1 MAIRL
6 TRWVGA
12 AVAALGLSAC
22 GVLAPLPRSTTV
34 EERLAMLPTT
44 GLPLKG
50 RVTVR
55 WNDQMV
61 PFIEAE
67 HDEDLAVALGVIHA
81 HLRLG
86 QMEVGRRAARG
97 RIAEMGGPLA
107 TDIDHALRIID
118 FGKAT
123 PQVVASMPADS
134 RAWLDGFVRGLN
146 HYVATTR
153 ELPHEFAVLGLE
165 REPWTAEDVL
175 TVGRLA
181 SSDVNWFVW
190 FALLKQRN
198 RPDWP
203 QVWERLVGEGTMSV
217 PSHAAGQTRDFAAL
231 QDLLV
236 GMSRSGSNSVAVT
249 AQKST
254 SGGALIAS
262 DPHLGVTLPN
272 LWLVAGY
279 KSPSYHAVGLMPA
292 GLPFLAIGRNERIAW
307 GGTNLRAASSDL
319 FDVSSLPA
327 DQFRLRAEKIRVRFW
342 FDRTVQVRETALG
355 PVISDAPMI
364 DMGGAGPLAIRWI
377 GHSPTDELNAMLR
390 LNRAGNWDE
399 FRAALDGFAISA
411 QNMIYA
417 DIDGNIGHVMAA
429 HLPKR
434 PNAAPADL
442 VTPFADAGP
451 WDEIVTGASLPVTF
465 NPPGGVIA
473 SANNRGAEADVPIG
487 YFFSPNDRVLR
498 LASVLEKRERVSAAE
513 LGAIQRDTFQISSLD
528 LRDVLVARARRE
540 MLADALPAD
549 QRALFD
555 RMAGWDGYY
564 SVASPGAPAFEIFL
578 FHFVAAFFDAQQR
591 SVYGSTGRPFSFY
604 QADIEAAPADRFAAA
619 FRAALAAAA
628 PRATEVQ
635 AWGDMHRLSLGH
647 PLGFIP
653 VLGRRYQIGGDIP
666 TGGSSNTVMKTAHDL
681 TDQRHFTRY
690 GSNARHVSD
699 MADPDANFFTL
710 LGGQDGWFNSAAF
723 NDQSVLWR
731 DGAHVQVPMRPESVR
746 ASFRHVTVLSP

>member
-6 TRWVGA
+6 ARWVGA

-22 GVLAPLPRSTTV
+22 GVIAPLPRSTTV
-34 EERLAMLPTT
+34 EQRLAMLPTT

-50 RVTVR
+50 KVTVR

-61 PFIEAE
+61 PFIEAD

-86 QMEVGRRAARG
+86 QMEVGRHAARG

-123 PQVVASMPADS
+123 PQVVANMPADS

-146 HYVATTR
+146 HYIATTPD
-153 ELPHEFAVLGLE
+153 LPHEFAVLGLE
-165 REPWTAEDVL
+165 REAWTAEDVL

-198 RPDWP
+198 RADWP
-203 QVWERLVGEGTMSV
+203 AVWARLVGEGTQSV

-249 AQKST
+249 GQKSA

-272 LWLVAGY
+272 LWLLAGY

-292 GLPFLAIGRNERIAW
+292 GLPFLALGRNERIAW

-319 FDVSSLPA
+319 VDVSGLPA
-327 DQFRLRAEKIRVRFW
+327 DQFRLREEKIKVRFW
-342 FDRTVQVRETALG
+342 FDRTVQVRETDFG

-364 DMGGAGPLAIRWI
+364 DTGGAGPLAIRWI

-399 FRAALDGFAISA
+399 FRAALNGFAISA
-411 QNMIYA
+411 QNMLYA
-417 DIDGNIGHVMAA
+417 DVDGNIGHVMAA

-434 PNAAPADL
+434 PNTAPSDI
-442 VTPFADAGP
+442 VSSVADAAA
-451 WDEIVTGASLPVTF
+451 WNEIVTGDDLPVTF
-465 NPPGGVIA
+465 NPPRGVIA
-473 SANNRGAEADVPIG
+473 SANNRGAEAEVPIG
-487 YFFSPNDRVLR
+487 YFFSPNDRVVR
-498 LASVLEKRERVSAAE
+498 LASVLEARERVSVADLE
-513 LGAIQRDTFQISSLD
+513 AIQRDTYQISSVD
-528 LRDVLVARARRE
+528 LRDALVARARRDG
-540 MLADALPAD
+540 LVDGLPAD

-564 SVASPGAPAFEIFL
+564 AVDSRGAPAFEVLL
-578 FHFVAAFFDAQQR
+578 FHFAAAFFDEQQK

-619 FRAALAAAA
+619 FRAALAAAV
-628 PRATEVQ
+628 PQATAMQ
-635 AWGDMHRLSLGH
+635 TWGDMHRLSLSH

-653 VLGRRYQIGGDIP
+653 VLGSRYKIGGDIP
-666 TGGSSNTVMKTAHDL
+666 AGGSSNTLMKTAHDL

-723 NDQSVLWR
+723 ADQSALWR
-731 DGAHVQVPMRPESVR
+731 DGTYVQLPMKPESVR
-746 ASFRHVTVLSP
+746 ASFRHVTILAP

>member
-1 MAIRL
+1 MAIRKARL
-6 TRWVGA
+6 VGA

-22 GVLAPLPRSTTV
+22 GVLAPLPRPTSV
-34 EERLAMLPTT
+34 EERLSMLPTS

-50 RVTVR
+50 KVTVR

-61 PFIEAE
+61 PFLEAE
-67 HDEDLAVALGVIHA
+67 HDEDLAVTLGLIHA

-86 QMEVGRRAARG
+86 QMEVGRHAARG

-123 PQVVASMPADS
+123 PQVVAAMPPDT
-134 RAWLDGFVRGLN
+134 RTWLDGFVRGIN
-146 HYVATTR
+146 HYVATAKD
-153 ELPHEFAVLGLE
+153 LPHEFAVLGLE

-203 QVWERLVGEGTMSV
+203 ELWARLVGEGTASV
-217 PSHAAGQTRDFAAL
+217 PSHAAGQSRQFAAL
-231 QDLLV
+231 QELLV
-236 GMSRSGSNSVAVT
+236 GMSRSGSNSVAV
-249 AQKST
+249 AGGRSE

-272 LWLVAGY
+272 LWLLAGY

-292 GLPFLAIGRNERIAW
+292 GLPFIALGRNDRIAW

-319 FDVSSLPA
+319 FDVSALPP
-327 DQFRLRAEKIRVRFW
+327 DQFRVREERIKVRFW
-342 FDRTVQVRETALG
+342 FDRTVQVRETPLG
-355 PVISDAPMI
+355 PVISDAPVI
-364 DMGGAGPLAIRWI
+364 DAGGAGPLAIRWV

-417 DIDGNIGHVMAA
+417 DVDGNIGHVMAA
-429 HLPKR
+429 HLPDR
-434 PNAAPADL
+434 PNAPPADI
-442 VTPFADAGP
+442 VAPPQAAEP
-451 WDEIVTGASLPVTF
+451 WNRIVTGSSLPMTF

-473 SANNRGAEADVPIG
+473 SANNRGAEADVPVG

-498 LASVLEKRERVSAAE
+498 LAAVLEARERITLRDLENV
-513 LGAIQRDTFQISSLD
+513 QRDTYQLSSVD
-528 LRDVLVARARRE
+528 LRDALVARARRDG
-540 MLADALPAD
+540 LVDALPAG
-549 QRALFD
+549 QRAAFD

-564 SVASPGAPAFEIFL
+564 RADSTGAPAFEVVL
-578 FHFVAAFFDAQQR
+578 FHFAAAFFDPTQK
-591 SVYGSTGRPFSFY
+591 SIYGATGRSFSFY
-604 QADIEAAPADRFAAA
+604 QADVEAAPTATFAAA

-628 PRATEVQ
+628 PRLAEVQ
-635 AWGDMHRLSLGH
+635 TWGDMHRLSLSH

-653 VLGRRYQIGGDIP
+653 VLGRRYQIGGDLP
-666 TGGSSNTVMKTAHDL
+666 AGGSSNTLMKTAHDL

-699 MADPDANFFTL
+699 LADPDANYFTL

-723 NDQSVLWR
+723 NDQSTLWR
-731 DGAHVQVPMRPESVR
+731 DGAYVQMPLRPESVQAR
-746 ASFRHVTVLSP
+746 FRRVTVLSP